1 MADLSYEAFKSGKL
15 KPAKSNDLSYES
27 FLSNKKKVAEATA
40 QKDVRRS
47 QGLPVSVREDRAKP
61 TRGGSVLRALTD
73 IVPRLAATVNGKD
86 IKTDYYGTSR
96 ASGQKGQQELN
107 AKLASEGRT
116 KATLGEALKSLPK
129 DALSIIGLGT
139 EAASYGVGGG
149 AASGAVKTVG
159 KQALKTIVPKLI
171 LEGGAAGLMQGAGH
185 GASENKPFKDV
196 VREAAV
202 SGAFGSILN
211 VGLGAL
217 GNKFAGKALTAEERA
232 FGKGGKAYIPEA
244 GTPPP
249 PKPEPI
255 VPDFTYEPIPD
266 PRTVPQ
272 KGLKTIQAGETPTVT
287 PTTQPVQPNPSLVEK
302 PNPAY
307 VPPEPVAPEVQAQIK
322 EGADA
327 ITKQMP
333 ESVST
338 GNNELYS
345 QKVYE
350 DITADPEKVRRIA
363 LGQEVPTN
371 GVPSDAYYAI
381 MKNEA
386 SKSGDL
392 ELIKELANSKVATSS
407 SKKLN
412 ANKLA
417 TEDNIVDIIKDIQT
431 AKSSKLPKTAAK
443 AEVEY
448 KEGVKKLKQYF
459 KENNLAKD
467 DLNKIMN
474 ELRCK

>member
-40 QKDVRRS
+40 EKTVRRS
-47 QGLPVSVREDRAKP
+47 QGLPVSVKEDRAKP
-61 TRGGSVLRALTD
+61 TVGGSILRTLTD
-73 IVPRLAATVNGKD
+73 IVPRLAATVKGGD
-86 IKTDYYGTSR
+86 IKTDYYGTSK

-107 AKLASEGRT
+107 AKLAKEGRT
-116 KATLGEALKSLPK
+116 KATVGEALKTIPK
-129 DALSIIGLGT
+129 DLASILGVST

-149 AASGAVKTVG
+149 AATGAVKTVG

-185 GASENKPFKDV
+185 GASENKPFKNV

-202 SGAFGSILN
+202 SGAFGAVLN
-211 VGLGAL
+211 TGLGII

-249 PKPEPI
+249 PKPEPV
-255 VPDFTYEPIPD
+255 VPDFTYEPIQD

-272 KGLKTIQAGETPTVT
+272 KGLKTIQAGDVPQTQTPA
-287 PTTQPVQPNPSLVEK
+287 QNPSLVDK

-307 VPPEPVAPEVQAQIK
+307 VPPEPVAPEVQAKIT

-431 AKSSKLPKTAAK
+431 AKSAKLPKTVAR

-448 KEGVKKLKQYF
+448 KESVKKLKQYF